1 MRGLLLSAIVL
12 ASIDSPL
19 GSLATSFVA
28 DIYRPLLVR
37 GRPDAHYLRVS
48 RIAVAAF
55 GVILALLA
63 WGFSFFDKIL
73 WLAFKIAGVTFG
85 SLLGVFLLGL
95 VTRVR
100 ANRANV
106 AAMVVMAAVNLVL
119 LTLAEMRVIALG
131 WSWLVIVGTAGTM
144 LLAWLLAPVL
154 DRARAA

>member
-1 MRGLLLSAIVL
+1 MGA
-12 ASIDSPL
+12 P
-19 GSLATSFVA
+19 
-28 DIYRPLLVR
+28 RP
-37 GRPDAHYLRVS
+37 
-48 RIAVAAF
+48 
-55 GVILALLA
+55 ALH
-63 WGFSFFDKIL
+63 DRIL